1 MMVAAK
7 WLFVILT
14 SFVCFAGNAYAAPP
28 DKKAS
33 DKESIDKLRKC
44 SEPRKAPG
52 VTALSELVV
61 VGRIQKPEVFYI
73 LSRVD
78 FRYKGL
84 QLKRSFVDKIKK
96 SVRSNPF

>member
-7 WLFVILT
+7 WLFVIVF
-14 SFVCFAGNAYAAPP
+14 SFACLSGNALAAPP
-28 DKKAS
+28 E
-33 DKESIDKLRKC
+33 KEATERESANKERKRP
-44 SEPRKAPG
+44 EPRKAPG
-52 VTALSELVV
+52 VTALNELVV

-84 QLKRSFVDKIKK
+84 QLKRSFVDNIKK